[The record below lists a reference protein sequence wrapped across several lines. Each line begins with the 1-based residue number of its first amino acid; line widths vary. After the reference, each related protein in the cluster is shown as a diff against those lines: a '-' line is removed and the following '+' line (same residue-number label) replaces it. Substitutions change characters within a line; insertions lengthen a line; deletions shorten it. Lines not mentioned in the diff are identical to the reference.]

1 MISNI
6 YTPFF
11 FCCIEKEL
19 KNNKNLLRQSENYEF
34 IIDQVVWRFYGH
46 WANGL

>member
-6 YTPFF
+6 YTHFF

-34 IIDQVVWRFYGH
+34 IIDHVVCD
-46 WANGL
+46 AAAA